1 MKVDPSTQVS
11 IRFDPVSTATQAV
24 LNAIDDVSYD
34 LSIRDQSYPNVIAAA
49 VLRAVANQ
57 PQEVPVHVQD
67 ESYWP
72 YVNGIEQM
80 QEFLERLAA
89 ELEGS
94 I

>member
-1 MKVDPSTQVS
+1 MADLSPAAQAVRVVFKTNQVVS
-11 IRFDPVSTATQAV
+11 IDGDSLPA
-24 LNAIDDVSYD
+24 L
-34 LSIRDQSYPNVIAAA
+34 AAA
-49 VLRAVANQ
+49 LRAVANQ

-94 I
+94 N

>member
-1 MKVDPSTQVS
+1 MTNLSPS
-11 IRFDPVSTATQAV
+11 AQAV
-24 LNAIDDVSYD
+24 LDAYETTPGTSPG
-34 LSIRDQSYPNVIAAA
+34 LAAA
-49 VLRAVANQ
+49 LRAVANQ

-80 QEFLERLAA
+80 QEFLERIAN

-94 I
+94 N

>member
-1 MKVDPSTQVS
+1 MAELSP
-11 IRFDPVSTATQAV
+11 AAQAV
-24 LNAIDDVSYD
+24 RNAFFNGPDDFTAS
-34 LSIRDQSYPNVIAAA
+34 IAAA
-49 VLRAVANQ
+49 LRAVANQ

>member
-1 MKVDPSTQVS
+1 MLTPDWLMNPQTETPPPTS
-11 IRFDPVSTATQAV
+11 AQAV
-24 LNAIDDVSYD
+24 LHSFWDAPVSPA
-34 LSIRDQSYPNVIAAA
+34 RNFQIAAA
-49 VLRAVANQ
+49 LRAVANQ

-89 ELEGS
+89 ELEA
-94 I
+94 IN